1 MHLLGLQHPHPA
13 GGDVTAFL
21 GQYMTSLPRGW
32 VQRAEAADGFCAD
45 NPKRGLRVIVSDA
58 TCDDGKRWRHLS
70 LTRRDRAM
78 PTWEQLV
85 TVKEEFLGPEAVALQ
100 VLAPRSEW
108 VNIHPTCLHLWE
120 CLDGRVTPDF
130 TAGTGSI

>member
-1 MHLLGLQHPHPA
+1 ME
-13 GGDVTAFL
+13 TAFIGRYFL
-21 GQYMTSLPRGW
+21 ELPTGW
-32 VQRAEAADGFCAD
+32 VKAAEAVDGFSAVQ
-45 NPKRGLRVIVSDA
+45 PRKGLMVIVSDA
-58 TCDDGKRWRHLS
+58 VALDGRRWRHLS
-70 LTRRDRAM
+70 LSRRDRAM

-85 TVKEEFLGPEAVALQ
+85 EVKEAFLGPEAVALQ